1 MISMGRH
8 VDTGTEVVLAEVRDR
23 MGVLT
28 LNRPDRMNALHRD
41 MYPAIKKVLQEWES
55 DDEVSVVVLTGAGKG
70 FCSGGDVRDGASRR
84 EGGEPIP
91 AEQRVAALTSDAQ
104 TAQAL
109 WEFPKLTIS
118 AVNGAAVGAGMS
130 LAVCTD
136 LRIASSTAK
145 LVSGWNALAFTG
157 DFGGIW
163 YLEKLIGPARTIE
176 FAVTGEPMNADRA
189 LALGVFNAVLP
200 TESFSEAWP
209 QWVSKFAN
217 APKSSSMGMK
227 ANVRDSHRLPIGEY
241 LSIESA
247 RMVNSSSTADHK
259 AAVKAWFEARKK

>member
-1 MISMGRH
+1 
-8 VDTGTEVVLAEVRDR
+8 
-23 MGVLT
+23 
-28 LNRPDRMNALHRD
+28 
-41 MYPAIKKVLQEWES
+41 
-55 DDEVSVVVLTGAGKG
+55 
-70 FCSGGDVRDGASRR
+70 
-84 EGGEPIP
+84 
-91 AEQRVAALTSDAQ
+91 
-104 TAQAL
+104 
-109 WEFPKLTIS
+109 LTIS

-136 LRIASSTAK
+136 LRVASSAAK

-163 YLEKLIGPARTIE
+163 YLEKLIGPSRTVE
-176 FAVTGEPMNADRA
+176 FAVTGEPMTADQA
-189 LALGVFNAVLP
+189 HALGVFNAVLP
-200 TESFSEAWP
+200 AESFSDAWP

-227 ANVRDSHRLPIGEY
+227 ANVRDSQALPIGEY